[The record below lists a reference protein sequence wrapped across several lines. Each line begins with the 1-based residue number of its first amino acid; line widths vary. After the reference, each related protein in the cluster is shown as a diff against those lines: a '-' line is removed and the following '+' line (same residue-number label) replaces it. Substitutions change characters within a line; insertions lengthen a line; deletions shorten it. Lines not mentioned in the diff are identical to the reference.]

1 MEIKVT
7 RDYSLF
13 KKLDGNRDVEKKN
26 ALIKSI
32 KELDLTMYSPIIVSD
47 DFRIVDGQH
56 RFEACK
62 ELNLPIYFVVMPS
75 FNAEKAMIILNKCQS
90 QWRNEEFFQYNV
102 KKVGGCYKDLK
113 DYMDKYKIQLS
124 YAVLLFPEKPFET
137 AKVRDENFIFDK
149 YKFCEELTDYYLS
162 QEFRILPFWKSK
174 PFVRAIRYFFE
185 KSDKKQRDK
194 LKKKSLAIPQCV
206 SYIQYNQ
213 VFENLLKMR
222 R

>member
-13 KKLDGNRDVEKKN
+13 KKLEGNRSVKKRN
-26 ALIKSI
+26 ALVKSI
-32 KELDLTMYSPIIVSD
+32 KEFDLTRYSPIIVSD

-62 ELNLPIYFVVMPS
+62 ELDLPIYFVVMPS
-75 FNAEKAMIILNKCQS
+75 DNAEKAMIVLNKYQS
-90 QWRNEEFFQYNV
+90 QWRNEEFFQYSV
-102 KKVGGCYKDLK
+102 EKLGGSYKELK
-113 DYMDKYKIQLS
+113 DYIDKYKIQLS
-124 YAVLLFPEKPFET
+124 YAVLLFPVKPFET

-149 YKFCEELTDYYLS
+149 YEHCDELAEYYLS
-162 QEFRILPFWKSK
+162 PEFRRLPFWKSK

-185 KSDKKQRDK
+185 KSDSKQRDK
-194 LKKKSLAIPQCV
+194 LKKKSLAIPQCA
-206 SYIQYNQ
+206 SHIQYNV
-213 VFENLLKMR
+213 VFENLIKMR